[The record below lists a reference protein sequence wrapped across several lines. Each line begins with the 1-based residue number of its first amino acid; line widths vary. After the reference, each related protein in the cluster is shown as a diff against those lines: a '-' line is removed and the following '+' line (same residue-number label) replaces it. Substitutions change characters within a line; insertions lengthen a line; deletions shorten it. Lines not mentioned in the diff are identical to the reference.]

1 MLAGPATPDFDS
13 CAPEPWQGARAPE
26 GVSGVLGA
34 GPSPSCLLTST
45 LHLRPSGP
53 ASSSRVTPGSEEGRE
68 GIRGGD
74 GGPPPRGCLD
84 NIRNRGQG
92 LFRLRGFCF
101 LHQSLPLGAGRRKGL
116 DVAEPGPAGAARTP
130 PAISAAG
137 AMASNPSG
145 PGNPKAKYPFK
156 KRVSLQASSAVP
168 GECGLPS
175 LGRGL
180 YPTTASPGHW
190 SCMCV
195 GGAAPAPPLGLSPS
209 LSSFRGTA
217 GLEGGVEGDSFCV
230 GGAALGNKEWAQVW
244 VQQEVC
250 LHTCQ
255 RADVLRPC
263 ACGACVNG
271 EGDVWDWLLCGLA
284 TLLAAVSLPGRL
296 GLSG

>member
-1 MLAGPATPDFDS
+1 MLDGPASPDFDS

-34 GPSPSCLLTST
+34 GPSPSCLLTSPST
-45 LHLRPSGP
+45 PPPPAPRPQVP
-53 ASSSRVTPGSEEGRE
+53 ASSSRVTPRSEEGRE

-74 GGPPPRGCLD
+74 GGPPARGCLD

-116 DVAEPGPAGAARTP
+116 DVAERGPAGAAQTP
-130 PAISAAG
+130 PAVSAAR

-145 PGNPKAKYPFK
+145 PSSPKAKYPFK

-168 GECGLPS
+168 GECVLPS
-175 LGRGL
+175 LRRCL
-180 YPTTASPGHW
+180 CPTTTGPGHCTP
-190 SCMCV
+190 SGVM
-195 GGAAPAPPLGLSPS
+195 PLLVLSPRDS
-209 LSSFRGTA
+209 WLGRWG
-217 GLEGGVEGDSFCV
+217 GEGGGVEGDKFCV
-230 GGAALGNKEWAQVW
+230 GGAALCNEEWAQVW

-263 ACGACVNG
+263 ACGACV
-271 EGDVWDWLLCGLA
+271 
-284 TLLAAVSLPGRL
+284 
-296 GLSG
+296 